1 MIARIA
7 VSAANF
13 AIDKPYSY
21 RVPFG
26 MTVLPGMR
34 VQVRFGRGNRQ
45 AEGIV
50 LSAEEGSEEGLKP
63 IELCLDEEPLL
74 DDTMLRLAAF
84 MRERYF
90 CTLFDAVRVML
101 PAGLWF
107 DTKNVIRLTEDTS
120 WEEKNLRNKVAAQI
134 LTFLQDLGG
143 RAEELPEELIIH
155 GQPALS
161 GGIVDGAN
169 DHRIVMA
176 AAIAASSCTAPVTIL
191 GAAAVN
197 KSYPGFWDDYR
208 HLGGDVHVL

>member
-90 CTLFDAVRVML
+90 CTFYEAARVML

-107 DTKNVIRLTEDTS
+107 DAKALYSLTEDRS
-120 WEEKNLRNKVAAQI
+120 WETATIRQEAAKAVLQQLQALGGSGKEGQLRSVCSDAEAFDRAIAYLLRKNWITGQ
-134 LTFLQDLGG
+134 QDL
-143 RAEELPEELIIH
+143 L
-155 GQPALS
+155 
-161 GGIVDGAN
+161 
-169 DHRIVMA
+169 
-176 AAIAASSCTAPVTIL
+176 
-191 GAAAVN
+191 
-197 KSYPGFWDDYR
+197 
-208 HLGGDVHVL
+208 